1 MPHYTKD
8 LNEIVKALKKAS
20 KLHAEQAKKLE
31 KINKDQKTRYS
42 NRSYRF
48 IRRYIKK
55 NY

>member
-42 NRSYRF
+42 SAKKVTKRKP
-48 IRRYIKK
+48 IKK
-55 NY
+55 KK